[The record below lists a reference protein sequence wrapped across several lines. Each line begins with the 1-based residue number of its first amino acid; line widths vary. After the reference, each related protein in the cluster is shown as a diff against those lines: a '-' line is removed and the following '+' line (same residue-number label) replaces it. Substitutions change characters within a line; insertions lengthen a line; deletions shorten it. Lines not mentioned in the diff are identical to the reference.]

1 MTGIDDMC
9 PVDWF
14 PDLKPEIFEGKTIIL
29 CHAFISIY
37 IKINKENM
45 DAFT

>member
-1 MTGIDDMC
+1 MEPDNR
-9 PVDWF
+9 F
-14 PDLKPEIFEGKTIIL
+14 PDLKPDIFKGKTIIL

-37 IKINKENM
+37 IKINKENI